1 MHISLA
7 CVTGCAVSSSSTEIE
22 VDIVVVVIL
31 ILSHVFITSSFLML
45 LHPVT
50 VIIVVVVNVSRRLN
64 VWGRGCCSGSRRWLC
79 GIVVIVAVQESV
91 S

>member
-7 CVTGCAVSSSSTEIE
+7 CVTRSAVSSSSTEIE
-22 VDIVVVVIL
+22 VDIIIVFIL

-45 LHPVT
+45 LHPVL

-64 VWGRGCCSGSRRWLC
+64 FWGRGGCCRGSRHWLC
-79 GIVVIVAVQESV
+79 GIVVIVAV
-91 S
+91 